1 MEWHLWFGFEM
12 TFSSMLRNVILKGLK
27 LIFRIARVG
36 ILRFYVIVVVIS
48 LYVEKALET
57 CKAFTIC
64 VLQAVKYYLIQG
76 PSNFIY
82 YATPAT
88 LILIN

>member
-1 MEWHLWFGFEM
+1 
-12 TFSSMLRNVILKGLK
+12 MLRNVILKDLK
-27 LIFRIARVG
+27 LRFRIARVR
-36 ILRFYVIVVVIS
+36 ILRFYEIVVIS

-82 YATPAT
+82 
-88 LILIN
+88 